1 MGREIGEKAE
11 ISAPERKNNVGGDE
25 MGGGVTPSPMG
36 STVNQTTLSSNH
48 KLILHLFKIY

>member
-1 MGREIGEKAE
+1 MGREIGEKTE

-25 MGGGVTPSPMG
+25 MGVTPSPMG